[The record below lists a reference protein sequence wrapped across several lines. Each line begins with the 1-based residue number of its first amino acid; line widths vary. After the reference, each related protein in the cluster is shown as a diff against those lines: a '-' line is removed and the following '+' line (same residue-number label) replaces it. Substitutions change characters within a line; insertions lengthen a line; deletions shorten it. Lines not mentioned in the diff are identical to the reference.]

1 MLTDARI
8 VILFSVY
15 SQMRIHTDLTRFSA
29 MNPVVTIG
37 TFDGVHLGHR
47 KVIRHLQELAHRVK
61 GETVLFTFYPHPR
74 LVLHAKNNGLRLIN
88 TLEEKK
94 VLLEAAG
101 IDHLV
106 IYPFTPEFSKLSYV
120 EFVEQILVKQLG
132 MKYLVVGYDHR
143 FGHNREG
150 KYEDLK
156 GLAARLGFTIERQ
169 KAFNMD
175 AINVSSTKIRK
186 AISDGNIQKANRY
199 LGYHFFIKGDVVDG
213 KKIGHQIGFPTANIN
228 PQESYKLV
236 PKDGVYAVKVDV
248 DDKRYPGML
257 NIGVRPTVN
266 YQLDNRSIEVHIF
279 DFNQD
284 IYYQNITIYFYQRIR
299 NEQCFNSVEEL
310 KEQLVKDKQEVL
322 RILG

>member
-1 MLTDARI
+1 MKI
-8 VILFSVY
+8 Y
-15 SQMRIHTDLTRFSA
+15 TDLKDFSA
-29 MNPVVTIG
+29 LNPVVTIG

-47 KVIRHLQELAHRVK
+47 KVIRRLQELAHKVK
-61 GETVLFTFYPHPR
+61 GETVIFTFYPHPR
-74 LVLHAKNNGLRLIN
+74 LVLSEENNGLRLIN

-106 IYPFTPEFSKLSYV
+106 IYPFTKEFSKLSYV

-156 GLAARLGFTIERQ
+156 VFADQLNFKIERQ
-169 KAFNMD
+169 DVLNMD
-175 AINVSSTKIRK
+175 AINVSSTKVRK
-186 AISDGNIQKANRY
+186 AISEGDIKTANKY
-199 LGYHFFIKGDVVDG
+199 LGYRFFIKGDVIDG
-213 KKIGHQIGFPTANIN
+213 KKLGHKIGFPTANID

-248 DDKRYPGML
+248 DDKRYLGML

-266 YQLDNRSIEVHIF
+266 NQLDNRSIEVHILDF
-279 DFNQD
+279 DQD
-284 IYYQNITIYFYQRIR
+284 IYYRNITIHFYQRIR
-299 NEQCFNSVEEL
+299 NEQFFNSIDEL
-310 KEQLVKDKQEVL
+310 KAQLSKDKDAVL
-322 RILG
+322 ELLG

>member
-1 MLTDARI
+1 MKI
-8 VILFSVY
+8 Y
-15 SQMRIHTDLTRFSA
+15 TDLKDFSA
-29 MNPVVTIG
+29 LNPVVTIG

-47 KVIRHLQELAHRVK
+47 KVIRRLQELAHKVN
-61 GETVLFTFYPHPR
+61 GETVIFTFYPHPR
-74 LVLHAKNNGLRLIN
+74 LVLSEENNGLRLIN

-106 IYPFTPEFSKLSYV
+106 IYPFTKEFSKLSYV

-156 GLAARLGFTIERQ
+156 VFADQLNLKIERQ
-169 KAFNMD
+169 DVLNMD
-175 AINVSSTKIRK
+175 TINVSSTKIRK
-186 AISDGNIQKANRY
+186 AIGEGDINTANKY
-199 LGYHFFIKGDVVDG
+199 LGYRFFIKGDVVDG
-213 KKIGHQIGFPTANIN
+213 KKLGSRIGFPTANID

-248 DDKRYPGML
+248 DDKRYLGML

-266 YQLDNRSIEVHIF
+266 NQLDNRSIEVHILGF
-279 DFNQD
+279 DQD
-284 IYYQNITIYFYQRIR
+284 IYYKNITIHFYKRIR
-299 NEQCFNSVEEL
+299 NEQFFASIDEL
-310 KEQLVKDKQEVL
+310 KAQLAKDKEAVVEL
-322 RILG
+322 LGK

>member
-1 MLTDARI
+1 MKI
-8 VILFSVY
+8 Y
-15 SQMRIHTDLTRFSA
+15 TDLKDFSA
-29 MNPVVTIG
+29 INPVVTIG

-47 KVIRHLQELAHRVK
+47 KVIRRLQELAQKVK
-61 GETVLFTFYPHPR
+61 GETVIFTFYPHPR
-74 LVLHAKNNGLRLIN
+74 LVLNPEDNGLRLIN

-106 IYPFTPEFSKLSYV
+106 VYPFTKEFSKLTYV

-156 GLAARLGFTIERQ
+156 MFADKLNFKIERQ
-169 KAFNMD
+169 DVLNMD
-175 AINVSSTKIRK
+175 AINVSSTKVRT
-186 AISDGNIQKANRY
+186 AISEGDIQMANKY
-199 LGYHFFIKGDVVDG
+199 LGYRFFIKGDVIDG
-213 KKIGHQIGFPTANIN
+213 KKLGHTIGFPTANID

-248 DDKRYPGML
+248 DDKIYLGML

-266 YQLDNRSIEVHIF
+266 NQLDNRSIEVHIL

-284 IYYQNITIYFYQRIR
+284 IYYKNITIHFYQRIR
-299 NEQCFNSVEEL
+299 NEQFFASLDEL
-310 KEQLVKDKQEVL
+310 KAQLAKDRLKVL
-322 RILG
+322 SLLG

>member
-1 MLTDARI
+1 MKI
-8 VILFSVY
+8 Y
-15 SQMRIHTDLTRFSA
+15 TDLKDFSA
-29 MNPVVTIG
+29 INPVVTIG

-47 KVIRHLQELAHRVK
+47 KVIRRLQELAQKVK
-61 GETVLFTFYPHPR
+61 GETVIFTFYPHPR
-74 LVLHAKNNGLRLIN
+74 LVLNTEDNGLRLIN

-94 VLLEAAG
+94 LLLEAAG

-106 IYPFTPEFSKLSYV
+106 VYPFTIEFSKLSYV
-120 EFVEQILVKQLG
+120 EFVEKILVKQLG

-156 GLAARLGFTIERQ
+156 IFADQLNFKIERQ
-169 KAFNMD
+169 DVLNMD
-175 AINVSSTKIRK
+175 AINVSSTKIRN
-186 AISDGNIQKANRY
+186 AIADGDIQMANKY
-199 LGYHFFIKGDVVDG
+199 LGYRFFIKGDVING
-213 KKIGHQIGFPTANIN
+213 KKLGHTIGFPTANID

-248 DDKRYPGML
+248 GDKRYLGML

-266 YQLDNRSIEVHIF
+266 NQLDNRSIEVHIL

-284 IYYQNITIYFYQRIR
+284 IYYKNITIHFYQRIR
-299 NEQCFNSVEEL
+299 NEQFFASLDEL
-310 KEQLVKDKQEVL
+310 KAQLAKDRLEVISL
-322 RILG
+322 LG

>member
-1 MLTDARI
+1 MKI
-8 VILFSVY
+8 Y
-15 SQMRIHTDLTRFSA
+15 TDLKDFSA
-29 MNPVVTIG
+29 INPVVTIG

-47 KVIRHLQELAHRVK
+47 KVIRRLQELAQKVN
-61 GETVLFTFYPHPR
+61 GETVIFTFYPHPR
-74 LVLHAKNNGLRLIN
+74 LVLNAEDNGLRLIN

-106 IYPFTPEFSKLSYV
+106 IYPFTKEFSKLTYV

-132 MKYLVVGYDHR
+132 MKFLVVGYDHR

-156 GLAARLGFTIERQ
+156 IFADQLNFKIERQ
-169 KAFNMD
+169 DVLNMD
-175 AINVSSTKIRK
+175 AINVSSTKVRN
-186 AISDGNIQKANRY
+186 AISEGNIQMANKY
-199 LGYHFFIKGDVVDG
+199 LGYRFFIKGDVIDG
-213 KKIGHQIGFPTANIN
+213 KKLGHTIGFPTANID

-248 DDKRYPGML
+248 DDKRYLGML

-266 YQLDNRSIEVHIF
+266 NQLDNRSIEVHIL

-284 IYYQNITIYFYQRIR
+284 IYYKNITIHFYQRIR
-299 NEQCFNSVEEL
+299 NEQFFASLDEL
-310 KEQLVKDKQEVL
+310 KAQLAKDRLKVL
-322 RILG
+322 SLLA

>member
-1 MLTDARI
+1 MKI
-8 VILFSVY
+8 Y
-15 SQMRIHTDLTRFSA
+15 TDLKNFSA
-29 MNPVVTIG
+29 SNPVVTIG

-47 KVIRHLQELAHRVK
+47 KVIQRLQELAHKVN
-61 GETVLFTFYPHPR
+61 GETVIFTFYPHPR
-74 LVLHAKNNGLRLIN
+74 LVLSGENNGLRLIN

-106 IYPFTPEFSKLSYV
+106 IYPFTKEFSQLSYV

-156 GLAARLGFTIERQ
+156 LFADQLNFKIERQ
-169 KAFNMD
+169 EVLNMD
-175 AINVSSTKIRK
+175 AINVSSTKIRR
-186 AISDGNIQKANRY
+186 AISAGDIQTANKY
-199 LGYHFFIKGDVVDG
+199 LGYRFFIKGDVVDG
-213 KKIGHQIGFPTANIN
+213 KKLGHKIGFPTANID

-248 DDKRYPGML
+248 DDTIYMGML

-266 YQLDNRSIEVHIF
+266 NQLDNRSIEVHILNF
-279 DFNQD
+279 QQN
-284 IYYQNITIYFYQRIR
+284 IYYKNITIHFYQRIR
-299 NEQCFNSVEEL
+299 NEQFFPSLDEL
-310 KEQLVKDKQEVL
+310 KAQLVKDKEAAIK
-322 RILG
+322 ILE

>member
-1 MLTDARI
+1 MKI
-8 VILFSVY
+8 Y
-15 SQMRIHTDLTRFSA
+15 TDLKDFSA
-29 MNPVVTIG
+29 INPVVTIG

-47 KVIRHLQELAHRVK
+47 KVIRRLQELAQKVK
-61 GETVLFTFYPHPR
+61 GETVIFTFYPHPR
-74 LVLHAKNNGLRLIN
+74 LVLNPEDNGLRLIN

-106 IYPFTPEFSKLSYV
+106 VYPFTKEFSKLTYV

-156 GLAARLGFTIERQ
+156 MFADKLNFKIERQ
-169 KAFNMD
+169 DVLNMD
-175 AINVSSTKIRK
+175 AINVSSTKVRT
-186 AISDGNIQKANRY
+186 AISEGDIQMANKY
-199 LGYHFFIKGDVVDG
+199 LGYRFFIKGDVIDG
-213 KKIGHQIGFPTANIN
+213 KKLGHTIGFPTANID

-248 DDKRYPGML
+248 DDKIYLGML

-266 YQLDNRSIEVHIF
+266 NQLDNRSIEVHIL
-279 DFNQD
+279 DFSQD
-284 IYYQNITIYFYQRIR
+284 IYYKNITIHFYQRIR
-299 NEQCFNSVEEL
+299 NEQFFASLDEL
-310 KEQLVKDKQEVL
+310 KTQLAKDRLEVISL
-322 RILG
+322 LG

>member
-1 MLTDARI
+1 MKI
-8 VILFSVY
+8 Y
-15 SQMRIHTDLTRFSA
+15 TDLKDFSA
-29 MNPVVTIG
+29 LNPVVTIG

-47 KVIRHLQELAHRVK
+47 KVIRRLQELAHKVN
-61 GETVLFTFYPHPR
+61 GETVIFTFYPHPR
-74 LVLHAKNNGLRLIN
+74 LVLSEENNGLRLIN

-106 IYPFTPEFSKLSYV
+106 IYPFTKEFSKLSYV

-156 GLAARLGFTIERQ
+156 IFADQLNFKIERQ
-169 KAFNMD
+169 DVLNMD

-186 AISDGNIQKANRY
+186 AIGEGDINTANKY
-199 LGYHFFIKGDVVDG
+199 LGYRFFIKGDVVDG
-213 KKIGHQIGFPTANIN
+213 KKLGSKIGFPTANID

-248 DDKRYPGML
+248 DDKRYLGML

-266 YQLDNRSIEVHIF
+266 NQLDNRSIEVHILDF
-279 DFNQD
+279 DQD
-284 IYYQNITIYFYQRIR
+284 IYYKNITIHFYKRIR
-299 NEQCFNSVEEL
+299 NEQFFASIDEL
-310 KEQLVKDKQEVL
+310 KEQLAKDKEAVVEL
-322 RILG
+322 LGK

>member
-1 MLTDARI
+1 MKI
-8 VILFSVY
+8 Y
-15 SQMRIHTDLTRFSA
+15 TDLKDFSA
-29 MNPVVTIG
+29 LNPVVTIG

-47 KVIRHLQELAHRVK
+47 KVIRRLQELAHKVN
-61 GETVLFTFYPHPR
+61 GETVIFTFYPHPR
-74 LVLHAKNNGLRLIN
+74 LVLSEENNGLRLIN

-106 IYPFTPEFSKLSYV
+106 IYPFTKEFSKLSYV

-156 GLAARLGFTIERQ
+156 IFADQLNFKIERQ
-169 KAFNMD
+169 DVLNMD

-186 AISDGNIQKANRY
+186 AIGEGDIRTANKY
-199 LGYHFFIKGDVVDG
+199 LGYRFFIKGDVVDG
-213 KKIGHQIGFPTANIN
+213 KKLGHKIGFPTANID

-236 PKDGVYAVKVDV
+236 PRDGVYAVTVDV
-248 DDKRYPGML
+248 DDKRYLGML

-266 YQLDNRSIEVHIF
+266 NQLDNRSIEVHILDF
-279 DFNQD
+279 DQD
-284 IYYQNITIYFYQRIR
+284 IYYKNITIHFYQRIR
-299 NEQCFNSVEEL
+299 NEQFFASIDEL
-310 KEQLVKDKQEVL
+310 KKQLIKDREAVVDLFGK
-322 RILG
+322 

>member
-1 MLTDARI
+1 MKI
-8 VILFSVY
+8 Y
-15 SQMRIHTDLTRFSA
+15 TDLKDFSA
-29 MNPVVTIG
+29 LNPVVTIG

-47 KVIRHLQELAHRVK
+47 KVIRRLQELAHKVN
-61 GETVLFTFYPHPR
+61 GETVIFTFYPHPR
-74 LVLHAKNNGLRLIN
+74 LVLNEEDNGLRLIN

-106 IYPFTPEFSKLSYV
+106 IYPFTKEFSKLSYV

-143 FGHNREG
+143 FGHKREG

-156 GLAARLGFTIERQ
+156 VFADQLNFKIERQ
-169 KAFNMD
+169 DALNMD
-175 AINVSSTKIRK
+175 AINISSTKIRK
-186 AISDGNIQKANRY
+186 AISEGDIKTANKY
-199 LGYHFFIKGDVVDG
+199 LGYRFFIKGDVVDG
-213 KKIGHQIGFPTANIN
+213 KKLGHKIGFPTANID

-248 DDKRYPGML
+248 DDKRYLGML

-266 YQLDNRSIEVHIF
+266 NQLDNRSIEVHIL
-279 DFNQD
+279 DFEQD
-284 IYYQNITIYFYQRIR
+284 IYYKNITIHFYQRIR
-299 NEQCFNSVEEL
+299 NEQFFASIDEL
-310 KEQLVKDKQEVL
+310 KAQLKKDKEAVVDL
-322 RILG
+322 LGE

>member
-1 MLTDARI
+1 MKI
-8 VILFSVY
+8 Y
-15 SQMRIHTDLTRFSA
+15 TDLKDFSA
-29 MNPVVTIG
+29 LNPVVTIG

-47 KVIRHLQELAHRVK
+47 KVIRRLQELAHKVN
-61 GETVLFTFYPHPR
+61 GETVIFTFYPHPR
-74 LVLHAKNNGLRLIN
+74 LVLSEENNGLRLIN

-106 IYPFTPEFSKLSYV
+106 IYPFTKEFSKLSYV

-156 GLAARLGFTIERQ
+156 VFADQLNFKIERQ
-169 KAFNMD
+169 DVLNMD

-186 AISDGNIQKANRY
+186 AIGEGDIRTANKY
-199 LGYHFFIKGDVVDG
+199 LGYRFFIKGDVVNG
-213 KKIGHQIGFPTANIN
+213 KKIGHKIGFPTANID

-248 DDKRYPGML
+248 DDKRYLGML

-266 YQLDNRSIEVHIF
+266 NQLDNRSIEVHILDF
-279 DFNQD
+279 DQD
-284 IYYQNITIYFYQRIR
+284 IYYKNITIHFYQRIR
-299 NEQCFNSVEEL
+299 NEQFFASIDDL
-310 KEQLVKDKQEVL
+310 KAQLAKDKEAVVEL
-322 RILG
+322 LGK

>member
-1 MLTDARI
+1 MKI
-8 VILFSVY
+8 Y
-15 SQMRIHTDLTRFSA
+15 TDLKDFSA
-29 MNPVVTIG
+29 INPVVTIG

-47 KVIRHLQELAHRVK
+47 KVIRRLQELAQKVK
-61 GETVLFTFYPHPR
+61 GETVIFTFYPHPR
-74 LVLHAKNNGLRLIN
+74 LVLNTEDNGLRLIN

-94 VLLEAAG
+94 LLLEAAG

-106 IYPFTPEFSKLSYV
+106 VYPFTIEFSKLSYV

-156 GLAARLGFTIERQ
+156 IFADQLNFKIERQ
-169 KAFNMD
+169 DVLNMD
-175 AINVSSTKIRK
+175 AINVSSTKIRN
-186 AISDGNIQKANRY
+186 AIADGDIQMANKY
-199 LGYHFFIKGDVVDG
+199 LGYRFFIKGDVING
-213 KKIGHQIGFPTANIN
+213 KKLGHTIGFPTANID

-248 DDKRYPGML
+248 DDKRYLGML

-266 YQLDNRSIEVHIF
+266 NQLDNRSIEVHIL

-284 IYYQNITIYFYQRIR
+284 IYYKNITIHFYQRIR
-299 NEQCFNSVEEL
+299 NEQFFASLDEL
-310 KEQLVKDKQEVL
+310 KAQLAKDRLEVISL
-322 RILG
+322 LG

>member
-1 MLTDARI
+1 MKI
-8 VILFSVY
+8 Y
-15 SQMRIHTDLTRFSA
+15 TDLKDFSA
-29 MNPVVTIG
+29 LNPVVTIG

-47 KVIRHLQELAHRVK
+47 KVIRRLQELAHKVK
-61 GETVLFTFYPHPR
+61 GETVIFTFYPHPR
-74 LVLHAKNNGLRLIN
+74 LVLSEENNGLRLIN

-106 IYPFTPEFSKLSYV
+106 IYPFTKEFSKLSYV

-156 GLAARLGFTIERQ
+156 VFADQLNFKIERQ
-169 KAFNMD
+169 DVLNMD
-175 AINVSSTKIRK
+175 KINVSSTKVRK
-186 AISDGNIQKANRY
+186 AISEGDIKTANKY
-199 LGYHFFIKGDVVDG
+199 LGYRFFIKGDVIDG
-213 KKIGHQIGFPTANIN
+213 KKLGHKIGFPTANID

-248 DDKRYPGML
+248 DDKRYLGML

-266 YQLDNRSIEVHIF
+266 NQLDNRSIEVHILDF
-279 DFNQD
+279 DQD
-284 IYYQNITIYFYQRIR
+284 IYYRNITIHFYQRIR
-299 NEQCFNSVEEL
+299 NEQFFNSIDEL
-310 KEQLVKDKQEVL
+310 KAQLSKDKDAVL
-322 RILG
+322 ELLG

>member
-1 MLTDARI
+1 MKI
-8 VILFSVY
+8 Y
-15 SQMRIHTDLTRFSA
+15 TDLKDFSA
-29 MNPVVTIG
+29 INPVVTIG

-47 KVIRHLQELAHRVK
+47 KVIRRLQELAQKVN
-61 GETVLFTFYPHPR
+61 GETVIFTFYPHPR
-74 LVLHAKNNGLRLIN
+74 LVLNQEDNGLRLIN

-106 IYPFTPEFSKLSYV
+106 VYPFTKEFSKLTYV
-120 EFVEQILVKQLG
+120 EFVEKILVKQLG

-156 GLAARLGFTIERQ
+156 VFADQLNFKIERQ
-169 KAFNMD
+169 DVLNMD
-175 AINVSSTKIRK
+175 AINVSSTKIRN
-186 AISDGNIQKANRY
+186 AIADGDIQMANKY
-199 LGYHFFIKGDVVDG
+199 LGYRFFIKGDVVNG
-213 KKIGHQIGFPTANIN
+213 KKLGHTIGFPTANID

-248 DDKRYPGML
+248 DDKRYLGML
-257 NIGVRPTVN
+257 NIGIRPTVN
-266 YQLDNRSIEVHIF
+266 NQLDNRSIEVHIL

-284 IYYQNITIYFYQRIR
+284 IYFKNITIHFYQRIR
-299 NEQCFNSVEEL
+299 NEQFFASLDEL
-310 KEQLVKDKQEVL
+310 KAQLALDKLEVISL
-322 RILG
+322 LG

>member
-1 MLTDARI
+1 MKI
-8 VILFSVY
+8 Y
-15 SQMRIHTDLTRFSA
+15 TDLKDFSA
-29 MNPVVTIG
+29 LNPVVTIG

-47 KVIRHLQELAHRVK
+47 KVIRRLQELAHRVK
-61 GETVLFTFYPHPR
+61 GETVIFTFYPHPR
-74 LVLHAKNNGLRLIN
+74 LVLNKENNGLRLIN

-106 IYPFTPEFSKLSYV
+106 IYPFTKEFSKLSYV

-156 GLAARLGFTIERQ
+156 VFADQLNFKIERQ
-169 KAFNMD
+169 DVLNMD

-186 AISDGNIQKANRY
+186 AIGEGDIKTANKY
-199 LGYHFFIKGDVVDG
+199 LGYRFFIKGDVVDG
-213 KKIGHQIGFPTANIN
+213 KKLGSKIGFPTANID

-248 DDKRYPGML
+248 DDKRYLGML

-266 YQLDNRSIEVHIF
+266 NQLDNRSIEVHILGF
-279 DFNQD
+279 DQD
-284 IYYQNITIYFYQRIR
+284 IYYKNITIHFYKRIR
-299 NEQCFNSVEEL
+299 NEQFFASIDDL
-310 KEQLVKDKQEVL
+310 KAQLVKDKEAVVEL
-322 RILG
+322 LTK

>member
-1 MLTDARI
+1 ME
-8 VILFSVY
+8 
-15 SQMRIHTDLTRFSA
+15 IHTDLKKFSA
-29 MNPVVTIG
+29 INPVVTIG

-47 KVIRHLQELAHRVK
+47 KVIRRLQELARKVN
-61 GETVLFTFYPHPR
+61 GETVIFTFYPHPR
-74 LVLHAKNNGLRLIN
+74 LVLSDENNGLRLIN

-94 VLLEAAG
+94 ILLEAAG

-106 IYPFTPEFSKLSYV
+106 VYPFTREFSQLTYI

-156 GLAARLGFTIERQ
+156 RFAEQLNFKIERQ
-169 KAFNMD
+169 EVLNMD

-186 AISDGNIQKANRY
+186 AIADGDIKMANKY
-199 LGYHFFIKGDVVDG
+199 LGYRFFIKGDVVDG
-213 KKIGHQIGFPTANIN
+213 RKLGHKIGFPTANID
-228 PQESYKLV
+228 PQESYKLI

-248 DDKRYPGML
+248 NDKIYLGML

-266 YQLDNRSIEVHIF
+266 NQLDNRSIEVHILDF
-279 DFNQD
+279 DED
-284 IYYQNITIYFYQRIR
+284 IYYKNITIHFYERIR
-299 NEQCFNSVEEL
+299 NEQFFSSIDEL
-310 KEQLVKDKQEVL
+310 KVQLAKDREEVL
-322 RILG
+322 RIFE

>member
-1 MLTDARI
+1 MKI
-8 VILFSVY
+8 Y
-15 SQMRIHTDLTRFSA
+15 TDLKDFSA
-29 MNPVVTIG
+29 INPVVTIG

-47 KVIRHLQELAHRVK
+47 KVIRRLQELAQKVK
-61 GETVLFTFYPHPR
+61 GETVIFTFYPHPR
-74 LVLHAKNNGLRLIN
+74 LVLNPEENGLRLIN

-106 IYPFTPEFSKLSYV
+106 IYPFTIEFSKLSYV
-120 EFVEQILVKQLG
+120 EFVEKILVKQLG

-156 GLAARLGFTIERQ
+156 IFADQLNFKIERQ
-169 KAFNMD
+169 DVLNMD
-175 AINVSSTKIRK
+175 AINISSTKVRT
-186 AISDGNIQKANRY
+186 AISEGDIQMANKY
-199 LGYHFFIKGDVVDG
+199 LGYRFFIKGDVIDG
-213 KKIGHQIGFPTANIN
+213 KKLGHTIGFPTANID

-248 DDKRYPGML
+248 GDKRYLGML

-266 YQLDNRSIEVHIF
+266 NQLDNRSIEVHIL

-284 IYYQNITIYFYQRIR
+284 IYYKNITIHFYQRIR
-299 NEQCFNSVEEL
+299 NEQLFASLDEL
-310 KEQLVKDKQEVL
+310 KAQLVKDKEEVVNL
-322 RILG
+322 LS

>member
-1 MLTDARI
+1 MKI
-8 VILFSVY
+8 Y
-15 SQMRIHTDLTRFSA
+15 TDLKDFSA
-29 MNPVVTIG
+29 TNPVVTIG

-47 KVIRHLQELAHRVK
+47 KVIKRLQELAYKVK
-61 GETVLFTFYPHPR
+61 GETVIFTFYPHPR
-74 LVLHAKNNGLRLIN
+74 LVLSKEHNGLRLIN

-94 VLLEAAG
+94 ILLEAAG

-106 IYPFTPEFSKLSYV
+106 IYPFTKEFSELTYV

-156 GLAARLGFTIERQ
+156 LFADQLNFKIERQ
-169 KAFNMD
+169 EVLNMN

-186 AISDGNIQKANRY
+186 AVASGDIQAANKY
-199 LGYHFFIKGDVVDG
+199 LGYRFFIKGDVVDG
-213 KKIGHQIGFPTANIN
+213 QKLGHKIGFPTANID

-248 DDKRYPGML
+248 DDTIYLGML

-266 YQLDNRSIEVHIF
+266 NQLDNRSIEVHILNF
-279 DFNQD
+279 EKN
-284 IYYQNITIYFYQRIR
+284 IYYKNITIHFYKRIR
-299 NEQCFNSVEEL
+299 NEQFFHSLDDL
-310 KEQLVKDKQEVL
+310 KAQLIKDKKEVL

>member
-1 MLTDARI
+1 MKI
-8 VILFSVY
+8 Y
-15 SQMRIHTDLTRFSA
+15 TDLKDFSA
-29 MNPVVTIG
+29 LNPVVTIG

-47 KVIRHLQELAHRVK
+47 KVIRRLQELAHRVK
-61 GETVLFTFYPHPR
+61 GETVIFTFYPHPR
-74 LVLHAKNNGLRLIN
+74 LVLNKENNGLRLIN

-106 IYPFTPEFSKLSYV
+106 IYPFTKEFSQLSYI

-156 GLAARLGFTIERQ
+156 VFADQLNFKIERQ
-169 KAFNMD
+169 DVLNMD

-186 AISDGNIQKANRY
+186 AIGEGDINTANKY
-199 LGYHFFIKGDVVDG
+199 LGYRFFIKGDVVDG
-213 KKIGHQIGFPTANIN
+213 KKLGSKIGFPTANID

-236 PKDGVYAVKVDV
+236 PKDGVYAVKVDI
-248 DDKRYPGML
+248 DDKRYLGML

-266 YQLDNRSIEVHIF
+266 NQLDNRSIEVNIF
-279 DFNQD
+279 DFDQD
-284 IYYQNITIYFYQRIR
+284 IYYKNITIHFYKRIR
-299 NEQCFNSVEEL
+299 NEQFFASIDEL
-310 KEQLVKDKQEVL
+310 KAQLAKDKESVVEL
-322 RILG
+322 LGK

>member
-1 MLTDARI
+1 MKI
-8 VILFSVY
+8 Y
-15 SQMRIHTDLTRFSA
+15 TDLKDFSA
-29 MNPVVTIG
+29 INPVVTIG

-47 KVIRHLQELAHRVK
+47 KVIRRLQELAQKVK
-61 GETVLFTFYPHPR
+61 GETVIFTFYPHPR
-74 LVLHAKNNGLRLIN
+74 LVLNPEENGLRLIN

-106 IYPFTPEFSKLSYV
+106 IYPFTIEFSKLSYV
-120 EFVEQILVKQLG
+120 EFVEKILVNQLV

-156 GLAARLGFTIERQ
+156 IFADQLNFKIERQ
-169 KAFNMD
+169 DVLNMD
-175 AINVSSTKIRK
+175 AINISSTKVRT
-186 AISDGNIQKANRY
+186 AISEGDIQMANKY
-199 LGYHFFIKGDVVDG
+199 LGYRFFIKGDVIDG
-213 KKIGHQIGFPTANIN
+213 KKLGHTIGFPTANID

-248 DDKRYPGML
+248 GDKRYLGML

-266 YQLDNRSIEVHIF
+266 NQLDNRSIEVHIL

-284 IYYQNITIYFYQRIR
+284 IYYKNITIHFYQRIR
-299 NEQCFNSVEEL
+299 NEQLFASLDEL
-310 KEQLVKDKQEVL
+310 KAQLVKDKEEVVNL
-322 RILG
+322 LS

>member
-1 MLTDARI
+1 MKI
-8 VILFSVY
+8 Y
-15 SQMRIHTDLTRFSA
+15 TDLKDFSA
-29 MNPVVTIG
+29 LNPVVTIG

-47 KVIRHLQELAHRVK
+47 KVIRRLQELAHKVN
-61 GETVLFTFYPHPR
+61 GETVIFTFYPHPR
-74 LVLHAKNNGLRLIN
+74 LVLSEENNGLRLIN

-106 IYPFTPEFSKLSYV
+106 IYPFTKEFSKLSYV

-156 GLAARLGFTIERQ
+156 VFADQLNFKIERQ
-169 KAFNMD
+169 DVLNMD
-175 AINVSSTKIRK
+175 AINISSTKIRK
-186 AISDGNIQKANRY
+186 AIGEGDIRTANKY
-199 LGYHFFIKGDVVDG
+199 LGYRFFIKGDVVNG
-213 KKIGHQIGFPTANIN
+213 KKIGHKIGFPTANID

-248 DDKRYPGML
+248 DDKRYLGML

-266 YQLDNRSIEVHIF
+266 NQLDNRSIEVHILDF
-279 DFNQD
+279 DQD
-284 IYYQNITIYFYQRIR
+284 IYYKNITIHFYQRIR
-299 NEQCFNSVEEL
+299 NEQFFASIDDL
-310 KEQLVKDKQEVL
+310 KAQLAKDKEAVIEL
-322 RILG
+322 FGK